1 MINKLS
7 KSTLATRKG
16 IYFPIEIMDVCKR
29 ICAIKRLH
37 QLAYAQVKLLSI
49 PPD

>member
-16 IYFPIEIMDVCKR
+16 TYFPIEIIDVCKR